1 MRIAGVDLHRRHPA
15 DTETQQF
22 DTSRAGIYRQFT
34 KSLRN
39 FNNRAVTFDSLLPL
53 SQWRVMWAGVFH
65 VSGSWPEP
73 IARLGDGD
81 VQEIDRIDY
90 RLLCDWRR

>member
-22 DTSRAGIYRQFT
+22 DTSRAGIYRQST

-53 SQWRVMWAGVFH
+53 SQWRVNVGRSLPRFWLLARTNRA
-65 VSGSWPEP
+65 SGGWGCP
-73 IARLGDGD
+73 RN
-81 VQEIDRIDY
+81 
-90 RLLCDWRR
+90 